1 MLHPSARPC
10 LGFAA
15 WSGTGKTT
23 LLLELIPRL
32 TAAGLRLGLAK
43 HSHHA
48 LDLDH
53 AGKDSQRL
61 RTAGADQVVVAAPR
75 RLARIEA
82 RSRELDECL
91 TLLARAPAPP
101 DLILVEGW
109 KHASIPRLELH
120 RPALG
125 LPLLAPADP
134 NILAVACD
142 APPEKPAGVPLLP
155 LGDADAIAACV
166 LGWLAAGR
174 LG

>member
-1 MLHPSARPC
+1 MLHPSVRPC

-32 TAAGLRLGLAK
+32 VAAGLRLGLAK
-43 HSHHA
+43 HSHHT
-48 LDLDH
+48 LDLDRT
-53 AGKDSQRL
+53 GKDSQRL
-61 RTAGADQVVVAAPR
+61 RMAGAAQVVVAAPR

-82 RSRELDECL
+82 CGRNLAECL
-91 TLLARAPAPP
+91 ALLARAPAAP

-109 KHASIPRLELH
+109 KHAPIPRLELH

-125 LPLLAPADP
+125 QPLLAPADP
-134 NILAVACD
+134 LILAVACD
-142 APPEKPAGVPLLP
+142 APPHTPAGVPLLP

>member
-1 MLHPSARPC
+1 MSHPLPPC

-23 LLLELIPRL
+23 LLLQLIPRL

-53 AGKDSQRL
+53 PGKDSQRL
-61 RTAGADQVVVAAPR
+61 RAAGAAQVVVAAPQ

-82 RSRELDECL
+82 CCRPLDACL
-91 TLLARAPAPP
+91 ALLARAPAP

-109 KHASIPRLELH
+109 KQAPIPKLELH

-125 LPLLAPADP
+125 RPLLAPGDP
-134 NILAVACD
+134 HILAIACD
-142 APPEKPAGVPLLP
+142 AAPVQAAGVPLLP
-155 LGDADAIAACV
+155 LADADAITACV

>member
-1 MLHPSARPC
+1 MPHPSAPPR

-23 LLLELIPRL
+23 LLLALIPRL
-32 TAAGLRLGLAK
+32 AAAGLRLGLAK

-48 LDLDH
+48 LELDRP
-53 AGKDSQRL
+53 GKDSQRL
-61 RTAGADQVVVAAPR
+61 RAAGAAQVVVAAPR

-82 RSRELDECL
+82 RSRALDECL
-91 TLLARAPAPP
+91 ALLARAPAP

-109 KHASIPRLELH
+109 KHAPIPKLELH

-125 LPLLAPADP
+125 RPLLAPHDP
-134 NILAVACD
+134 HVVAVACD
-142 APPEKPAGVPLLP
+142 APPTTPAGVPLLA
-155 LGDADAIAACV
+155 LDDADAIAACV